1 MNFKYIVAV
10 SILIASAY
18 ARSEENDIQSLSQRD
33 VLEEES
39 LREIRG
45 IGAAILS
52 AGKSALKGLAKGL
65 AEHFGKRTAE
75 DHEVMKR
82 LEAAIH
88 SLSQRDVLEEESLRE
103 IRGIGAAIL
112 SAGKSA
118 LKGLAKGLAEHFGK
132 RTAEEHEMMKR
143 LEAVMRDLDSLDYP
157 EEASE
162 METRS
167 FNQEEIANLY
177 TKKEKR
183 ILGPILGLVSN
194 ALGGLLG

>member
-10 SILIASAY
+10 SFLIASGY
-18 ARSEENDIQSLSQRD
+18 ARSEENDVQSLSQRE

-45 IGAAILS
+45 IGGALLS

-65 AEHFGKRTAE
+65 VEHFANGKRTAE

-82 LEAAIH
+82 L
-88 SLSQRDVLEEESLRE
+88 
-103 IRGIGAAIL
+103 
-112 SAGKSA
+112 K
-118 LKGLAKGLAEHFGK
+118 
-132 RTAEEHEMMKR
+132 
-143 LEAVMRDLDSLDYP
+143 AVMRDLDSLDHP

-162 METRS
+162 RETRG
-167 FNQEEIANLY
+167 FNQEEIANLF

-183 ILGPILGLVSN
+183 ILGPVLSLVGS
-194 ALGGLLG
+194 ALGGLIKKIG

>member
-10 SILIASAY
+10 SFLIASAY
-18 ARSEENDIQSLSQRD
+18 ARSVKNDEQSLSQRE

-45 IGAAILS
+45 IGGAILS

-82 LEAAIH
+82 LEA
-88 SLSQRDVLEEESLRE
+88 
-103 IRGIGAAIL
+103 
-112 SAGKSA
+112 
-118 LKGLAKGLAEHFGK
+118 
-132 RTAEEHEMMKR
+132 
-143 LEAVMRDLDSLDYP
+143 VMRDLDSLDHP

-162 METRS
+162 REIRG
-167 FNQEEIANLY
+167 FNQEEIANLF

-183 ILGPILGLVSN
+183 ILGPVLGLVGN
-194 ALGGLLG
+194 ALGGLLKNLG